1 MTLYLHQWAYKE
13 DQVTA
18 MLKAAP
24 SEMDRAELIRT
35 SAEAFGGKLH
45 AFYYCFGQY
54 DGVAISEFNDETTAL
69 ACLMAICGQGR
80 IKTVR
85 TAVLFRPEQGVE
97 AVRIAREVLG
107 LDQAAPPVDR

>member
-13 DQVTA
+13 DQVAA
-18 MLKAAP
+18 MLTGDP
-24 SEMDRAELIRT
+24 SGTDRADLVST

-45 AFYYCFGQY
+45 AFYYSFGEY
-54 DGVAISEFNDETTAL
+54 DGLAISEFADETTAL
-69 ACLMAICGQGR
+69 ACLMSICGEGR

-85 TAVLFRPEQGVE
+85 TSVLFRPQDHVA

-107 LDQAAPPVDR
+107 LDRPPKSGG